1 VNTGLRAP
9 FFEIGPKNLLRRTEL
24 EQLARAAGRACSEYD
39 VDVVLTVPTSMV
51 APIAE
56 LRTGVQVFAQN
67 MDTDTLG
74 ASVGRVTAE
83 SLVDAG
89 AAGVMLN
96 HDSNPLTEEELLL
109 AVRRAQETGL
119 QTMVCAGS
127 ASDALRYTDLRPTA
141 VLLEPAALIG
151 TTGGGARGWI
161 RPTNAAMRGVDPDVL
176 AMHAGGVASPSIARR
191 IMAAGADGTGSTS
204 GVLTADNPLAAARSF
219 IAAAR
224 AGWDDAHASLSTPT
238 GA

>member
-1 VNTGLRAP
+1 MSAVLSAP
-9 FFEIGPKNLLRRTEL
+9 FFEIGPKNFLRRTEL
-24 EQLARAAGRACSEYD
+24 EELARAASGAGSEYD
-39 VDVVLTVPTSMV
+39 VAVVLTVPTAMV

-56 LRTGVQVFAQN
+56 LHTGVHVFGQG
-67 MDTDTLG
+67 MDTDALG

-96 HDSNPLTEEELLL
+96 HVSNPLTEDELVR
-109 AVRRAQETGL
+109 AVRRAQEAGL

-127 ASDALRYTDLRPTA
+127 EEEA
-141 VLLEPAALIG
+141 VRRARLEPTVVLVEPEALIG
-151 TTGGGARGWI
+151 TAGNGDRDWI
-161 RPTNAAMRGVDPDVL
+161 RPTTAAVRAVAPHVL
-176 AMHAGGVASPSIARR
+176 TMHAGGVSAPSIART

-204 GVLTADNPLAAARSF
+204 GVLTSDDPSTAARSL

-224 AGWDDAHASLSTPT
+224 AGWDAHASSPTPT
-238 GA
+238 HA